1 IHHFADLYAK
11 KLSVK
16 REILMKTLWGDY
28 YFDEK
33 TKRVCKG
40 AQSKGQKPMFVQ
52 FILENLWSVYE
63 AIIIRPDNEKLEK
76 IATSIGATLT
86 PRDIQHT
93 DPSVPLHLIFNQ
105 WLPIASAVFDIV
117 VVQVPNPKALNI
129 EKIEQ
134 LMCNKSR
141 RFDTLLSENQQ
152 LKQAFINC
160 SSDDQEPV
168 IIYVSKLFYV
178 NKNALS
184 QNRHKSLT
192 AEDIAQE
199 RELIKQKVA
208 EETTTTNEELTNETV
223 ENDDQS
229 TTEKDVGDS
238 IKTESNE
245 NMNENVFLAFARV
258 YSERLKRGQKIF
270 VLSPCHD
277 PTLFVGKNLN
287 EVSAHNISHHA
298 HEFIVQDLYL
308 MMGREFTL
316 LDQVPAGNIV
326 DSLVLKSATLSTN
339 IFCPSF
345 PGLQF
350 EASSIVR
357 VAIKPKDSS
366 QMEQLQHGMHLLNQ
380 ADPFVKYTLKDTS
393 EYILSTAGEE
403 HLQRCIDDL
412 TKIYARVEI
421 NVSTPIIPFH
431 ETIIAPPK
439 VDFLNESLANQQ
451 QQFES
456 NKTIEERLP
465 CLLGNGLVELST
477 PNGQCTFQIRAVEL
491 SDDIALLL
499 KIHSKLLAVIEEAQG
514 RDNRK
519 VTVQLNDQTL
529 DQIRQ
534 LRERL
539 NEKFIAANG
548 NIWNS
553 NTVDEIWSF
562 GPDKCGSN
570 LLINRIQNSIYK
582 QHGLSIWSIA
592 LNNQTKM
599 DTNTTFTK
607 DDYDLSIIKEF
618 QLATANGFLCADPV
632 EGVAFVIERW
642 TINKIVNNENN
653 DEQQETSGINNTD
666 SAATTATIN
675 PVDEIESLIETMGIT
690 TEESSTLY
698 IQQKPH
704 LVIDKSKVVI
714 KHESFSDQI
723 ISTIREACR
732 IAYYNRVP
740 FVEIDDPNNLKVD
753 FNRSKIC
760 YTTIFTDALS
770 TCRGFLI
777 TGNIGEQPFVY
788 LAHRSKTYEP
798 PSFTPSSTLIELLE
812 DLTDDMTMKIFNN
825 PPPNTKKN

>member
-1 IHHFADLYAK
+1 
-11 KLSVK
+11 
-16 REILMKTLWGDY
+16 MKTLWGDY

-141 RFDTLLSENQQ
+141 RFDTLLSETQQ

-350 EASSIVR
+350 EASPIVR

-366 QMEQLQHGMHLLNQ
+366 QMEQLRHGMHLLNQ
-380 ADPFVKYTLKDTS
+380 ADPFVKCTLKDTS

-412 TKIYARVEI
+412 TKIYARIEI

-539 NEKFIAANG
+539 NEEFIAANG

-570 LLINRIQNSIYK
+570 LLINPIPNSIYK
-582 QHGLSIWSIA
+582 QH
-592 LNNQTKM
+592 
-599 DTNTTFTK
+599 
-607 DDYDLSIIKEF
+607 
-618 QLATANGFLCADPV
+618 ATANGFLCADPV

>member
-16 REILMKTLWGDY
+16 REIFMKTLWGDY

-52 FILENLWSVYE
+52 FILGNLWSVYE
-63 AIIIRPDNEKLEK
+63 AIIIRRDNEKLEK

-141 RFDTLLSENQQ
+141 RFDTLLSETQQ

-199 RELIKQKVA
+199 RELIKQKEA

-350 EASSIVR
+350 EASPIVR

-366 QMEQLQHGMHLLNQ
+366 QMEQLRHGMHLLNQ
-380 ADPFVKYTLKDTS
+380 ADPFVKCTLKDTS

-412 TKIYARVEI
+412 TKIYARIEI

-539 NEKFIAANG
+539 NEEFIAANG

-570 LLINRIQNSIYK
+570 LLINPIPNSIYK
-582 QHGLSIWSIA
+582 QH
-592 LNNQTKM
+592 
-599 DTNTTFTK
+599 
-607 DDYDLSIIKEF
+607 
-618 QLATANGFLCADPV
+618 ATANGFLCADPV